1 MVNILA
7 KLVNM
12 LDYVLE
18 TPVDV
23 AKSVSMDFRKLR
35 KNKKVTLKEL
45 SERSGV
51 SISSIKRFEYTGEI
65 SFVSLIKI
73 ASVLNAE
80 AEIKNLFL
88 NMPPASIEEIINGKY

>member
-7 KLVNM
+7 KLVSALN
-12 LDYVLE
+12 YILE
-18 TPVDV
+18 TSIDV
-23 AKSVSMDFRKLR
+23 AKSVSMNFRKLR
-35 KNKKVTLKEL
+35 KNRKVTLKEL
-45 SERSGV
+45 SEKSGV
-51 SISSIKRFEYTGEI
+51 SLSSVKRFEYTGEI

-88 NMPPASIEEIINGKY
+88 NIPPSSVEEIIK

>member
-7 KLVNM
+7 KLVSALN
-12 LDYVLE
+12 YILE
-18 TPVDV
+18 TSIDV
-23 AKSVSMDFRKLR
+23 AKSVSMNFRKIR
-35 KNKKVTLKEL
+35 KNRKVTLKEL
-45 SERSGV
+45 SEKSGV
-51 SISSIKRFEYTGEI
+51 SLSSVKRFEYTGEI

-88 NMPPASIEEIINGKY
+88 NIPPSSVEEIIK